1 MDSPMHR
8 VAIIGNGGG
17 GKSTLAIRLS
27 RAFDLPYHPVDPIQW
42 QPGWVH
48 APQEVIAAW
57 HTAVLPQ
64 DRWIIDGW
72 GSWDLICARFTA
84 ADTII
89 LVDHPLRVHLWWAMK
104 RQALSVVQ
112 VQPGGPPGC
121 PLLPVTGR
129 MLQVIW
135 RVHRLY
141 RPELLALIDAMEGS
155 KQIIRYPLPGE
166 MRRFTKQMI
175 GGA

>member
-1 MDSPMHR
+1 
-8 VAIIGNGGG
+8 
-17 GKSTLAIRLS
+17 
-27 RAFDLPYHPVDPIQW
+27 VDPIQW
-42 QPGWVH
+42 QPGWVR

-57 HTAVLPQ
+57 HAAVLPQ
-64 DRWIIDGW
+64 ERWIIDGW
-72 GSWDLICARFTA
+72 RSWDLICARFTA

-89 LVDHPLRVHLWWAMK
+89 LVDHPLRVHLWWALK

-112 VQPGGPPGC
+112 PQPGGSSGC

-141 RPELLALIDAMEGS
+141 RPELLTLIAEMEGS
-155 KQIIRYPLPGE
+155 KRIICIRSPRE
-166 MRRFTKQMI
+166 MQRFTQRI
-175 GGA
+175 TTRS